1 MSKKKILC
9 YVLLTAMLVSM
20 FAAGEVSVAAEQ
32 QQPAYSNLVDA
43 KSRKE
48 VRSALLSA
56 GISAKTAD
64 AWLKDVVSYNKTIKN
79 TSLVKKSFRKMGKK
93 PPVYNENRIS
103 KLWLK
108 KNKLF
113 IGYNCRIT
121 AYDLM
126 KDYIKVGNTRKANP
140 SQLFMDQDALKNAP
154 TKKFSG
160 KQRKA
165 FESIFS
171 TVQTKYTKNVA
182 THAAIWAKD
191 WKNKKISVSG
201 KTKATLISVV
211 LHSSF
216 SKTENELFVGHTGVL
231 VPTKNHKYLFIE
243 KLSFQL
249 PYQVTRFESKK
260 QLNDYSVSTVMI
272 LGVAGGN
279 GLEHI
284 DKSKYHRVYGV
295 DINAAYLEEVTTRYC
310 SLDGILK
317 CLRVN
322 LLEESGTLPMAEL
335 VIANL
340 LIEYIGYATFQNIV
354 KQVKPA
360 YVSCVI
366 QMNTDEE
373 NWVSVSPYIHA
384 FDGLEEVHQQIEA
397 NILSETMGSIGY
409 IEIGQ
414 EVYSLPNG
422 KSLIRLD
429 YEKLLPIC
437 SES

>member
-32 QQPAYSNLVDA
+32 QKPAYSNLVDA

-79 TSLVKKSFRKMGKK
+79 TSLVKKGFRKMGKK

-108 KNKLF
+108 KNELF

-126 KDYIKVGNTRKANP
+126 KDYIKVGNTGKANS
-140 SQLFMDQDALKNAP
+140 SQLFMDQDALMNAP

-249 PYQVTRFESKK
+249 PYQVTRFESKE
-260 QLNDYSVSTVMI
+260 QLNDYLMGMYDTEWGQDTAKPFIMENTKLMKEYHAVS
-272 LGVAGGN
+272 
-279 GLEHI
+279 
-284 DKSKYHRVYGV
+284 DR
-295 DINAAYLEEVTTRYC
+295 
-310 SLDGILK
+310 
-317 CLRVN
+317 
-322 LLEESGTLPMAEL
+322 
-335 VIANL
+335 
-340 LIEYIGYATFQNIV
+340 
-354 KQVKPA
+354 
-360 YVSCVI
+360 
-366 QMNTDEE
+366 
-373 NWVSVSPYIHA
+373 
-384 FDGLEEVHQQIEA
+384 
-397 NILSETMGSIGY
+397 
-409 IEIGQ
+409 
-414 EVYSLPNG
+414 
-422 KSLIRLD
+422 
-429 YEKLLPIC
+429 
-437 SES
+437 

>member
-9 YVLLTAMLVSM
+9 YVLLTAILVNM

-64 AWLKDVVSYNKTIKN
+64 VWLKDVVSYNKTIKN
-79 TSLVKKSFRKMGKK
+79 TSLEIAPNTVNNFISLVKKGFKKMGKK

-126 KDYIKVGNTRKANP
+126 KDYIKVGNTGKANP

-165 FESIFS
+165 FESVFS
-171 TVQTKYTKNVA
+171 TVQTQYTKNVA

-249 PYQVTRFESKK
+249 PYQVTRFESKE
-260 QLNDYSVSTVMI
+260 QLNDYLMGMYDTEWGQDTAKPFIMENTKLMKEYHAVS
-272 LGVAGGN
+272 
-279 GLEHI
+279 
-284 DKSKYHRVYGV
+284 DR
-295 DINAAYLEEVTTRYC
+295 
-310 SLDGILK
+310 
-317 CLRVN
+317 
-322 LLEESGTLPMAEL
+322 
-335 VIANL
+335 
-340 LIEYIGYATFQNIV
+340 
-354 KQVKPA
+354 
-360 YVSCVI
+360 
-366 QMNTDEE
+366 
-373 NWVSVSPYIHA
+373 
-384 FDGLEEVHQQIEA
+384 
-397 NILSETMGSIGY
+397 
-409 IEIGQ
+409 
-414 EVYSLPNG
+414 
-422 KSLIRLD
+422 
-429 YEKLLPIC
+429 
-437 SES
+437 

>member
-32 QQPAYSNLVDA
+32 QKPAYSNLADT

-56 GISAKTAD
+56 GISAKTTD
-64 AWLKDVVSYNKTIKN
+64 AWLKDVVSYNKTIQN
-79 TSLVKKSFRKMGKK
+79 TSLVKKGFKKMGKK

-126 KDYIKVGNTRKANP
+126 KDYIKVGNTGKANP

-165 FESIFS
+165 FESVFS
-171 TVQTKYTKNVA
+171 TVQTQYTKNVA

-249 PYQVTRFESKK
+249 PYQVTRFESKE
-260 QLNDYSVSTVMI
+260 QLNDYLMGMYDTEWGQDTAKPFIMENTKLMKEYHAVS
-272 LGVAGGN
+272 
-279 GLEHI
+279 
-284 DKSKYHRVYGV
+284 DR
-295 DINAAYLEEVTTRYC
+295 
-310 SLDGILK
+310 
-317 CLRVN
+317 
-322 LLEESGTLPMAEL
+322 
-335 VIANL
+335 
-340 LIEYIGYATFQNIV
+340 
-354 KQVKPA
+354 
-360 YVSCVI
+360 
-366 QMNTDEE
+366 
-373 NWVSVSPYIHA
+373 
-384 FDGLEEVHQQIEA
+384 
-397 NILSETMGSIGY
+397 
-409 IEIGQ
+409 
-414 EVYSLPNG
+414 
-422 KSLIRLD
+422 
-429 YEKLLPIC
+429 
-437 SES
+437 